1 MKESDIT
8 IQMQQVD
15 EDATGPEKPEVFAKL
30 LKRRNADLQGA
41 IGFNLG
47 SLDVLPLSNTRGFT
61 PFRDRLMIQH
71 LKAGGT
77 LGVISMES
85 EIDFDRV
92 REGKNAML
100 REFNRRRVVAEKEG
114 TIRYIPIKT
123 VSPEVFDRIQELSK
137 QPAEPSPALIDLVTR
152 KRKFKREY

>member
-71 LKAGGT
+71 LEAGGT
-77 LGVISMES
+77 LAFLDTEGELNINEKFK
-85 EIDFDRV
+85 ELLARAEV
-92 REGKNAML
+92 R
-100 REFNRRRVVAEKEG
+100 
-114 TIRYIPIKT
+114 T

>member
-47 SLDVLPLSNTRGFT
+47 SLDALPLPTRGFT
-61 PFRDRLMIQH
+61 PFLNQLALKRLE
-71 LKAGGT
+71 AGGEIAFLDT
-77 LGVISMES
+77 ES
-85 EIDFDRV
+85 SFTGWKTRAEIR
-92 REGKNAML
+92 K
-100 REFNRRRVVAEKEG
+100 
-114 TIRYIPIKT
+114 
-123 VSPEVFDRIQELSK
+123 VSPEVFDRIEELSK

>member
-47 SLDVLPLSNTRGFT
+47 SLDALPLSNNRGFT
-61 PFRDRLMIQH
+61 PFLNQLALKH
-71 LKAGGT
+71 LESGGEIAFLDT
-77 LGVISMES
+77 ES
-85 EIDFDRV
+85 SFTGWMTRAEIR
-92 REGKNAML
+92 K
-100 REFNRRRVVAEKEG
+100 
-114 TIRYIPIKT
+114 
-123 VSPEVFDRIQELSK
+123 VSPEVFDRIEELSK
-137 QPAEPSPALIDLVTR
+137 QPAEPSPALIDLITR
-152 KRKFKREY
+152 KRKFKREC